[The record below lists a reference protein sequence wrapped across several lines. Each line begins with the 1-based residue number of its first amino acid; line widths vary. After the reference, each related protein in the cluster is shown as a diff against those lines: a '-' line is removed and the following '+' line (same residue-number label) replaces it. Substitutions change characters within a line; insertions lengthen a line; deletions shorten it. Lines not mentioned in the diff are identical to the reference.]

1 MPSNAT
7 TALVCPS
14 RTKFVSWNVS
24 HALRKSLIAVCL
36 GWLAALP
43 GCGSSQ
49 SSGRD
54 QLVVVSQR
62 LSGTWRVQT
71 FTPEQQLEIPLQ
83 SLLNAELGQLVI
95 TFNNGGYTARGPGID
110 LTGRFQLTGGGG
122 DLLEGIFYDSTGVGY
137 RISGQF
143 DGPVLRFRSYDAPW
157 RGTGTMVR

>member
-1 MPSNAT
+1 MKREAPVCAT
-7 TALVCPS
+7 HTNFVCW
-14 RTKFVSWNVS
+14 KVS
-24 HALRKSLIAVCL
+24 HALRKLLIATSLSCVAL
-36 GWLAALP
+36 LA

-49 SSGRD
+49 GGGRD

-62 LSGTWRVQT
+62 LSGSWRVQT

-95 TFNNGGYTARGPGID
+95 TFNNGGYSAQGPGID

-157 RGTGTMVR
+157 RGSGTMVR